1 MTSIGST
8 QESER
13 DRNERIYRSLPK
25 LGSDEYML
33 LIRQASAADLPAP
46 VLVRAYQQLG
56 QGTAAEATLGRLLT
70 SDERYGYLR
79 PLRRMARRK
88 VSHRDWFSADDL
100 VDDAIGEIALALP
113 LPRGAGAD
121 AHWISFLK
129 QRLEDAYRS
138 LNGRRRERQDPKRTE
153 SWVDPKS
160 GQTLDPLELAEDG
173 MAPWHGRV
181 KESDLEWL
189 EDFIGRTLRGIVDER
204 IRAVAIDLFSAD
216 PSTISGTGPDGR
228 PSLTEQFGV
237 DRHQIY
243 RWRRIARARLL
254 AALREQDERDIDVSW
269 LEASLS
275 AA

>member
-1 MTSIGST
+1 MASITST
-8 QESER
+8 QDSER

-33 LIRQASAADLPAP
+33 LLRQASAADLPAP

-56 QGTAAEATLGRLLT
+56 QGAPAEATLGRLLT
-70 SDERYGYLR
+70 NDETYGYLR
-79 PLRRMARRK
+79 PLRSMARRK
-88 VSHRDWFSADDL
+88 VSSRDWFSADDL
-100 VDDAIGEIALALP
+100 VDEAIGEIALALP

-121 AHWISFLK
+121 LYWISFLK

-138 LNGRRRERQDPKRTE
+138 LNGRRRERQDPPRAE
-153 SWVDPKS
+153 SWVEPES

-173 MAPWHGRV
+173 VAPWHGRV

-189 EDFIGRTLRGIVDER
+189 EDFVTRTLGAIMDER

-216 PSTISGTGPDGR
+216 PSAISGTGPDGR
-228 PSLTEQFGV
+228 LSLTEKFCV

-243 RWRRIARARLL
+243 RWRHIARVKLF
-254 AALREQDERDIDVSW
+254 AALRDQNERDIDISW
-269 LEASLS
+269 LEASLRD
-275 AA
+275 A